1 MKRGLCTVV
10 ALAVLAIASAA
21 TGTPWYYSFQITG
34 SLLNHPAQY
43 SGIFTNAGDGTL
55 EFTLND
61 AAWPDPAD
69 PGARFAYI
77 WTTYFAGNYNG
88 TTPGAE
94 KWSGSILGTFT
105 MSTSNAPTGYN
116 GTLQGNINAK
126 FTIRDLDADGILDD
140 AEKYSIQ
147 YNMLDG
153 RLSKSCAM
161 PATGEMANKQGTGA
175 LNSNGFAFL
184 YPPEINV
191 LSGNGNLNLV
201 ACPSADEQSSWGS
214 IKSLYR

>member
-1 MKRGLCTVV
+1 MKRGLCTCF
-10 ALAVLAIASAA
+10 ALCVLAAASAA
-21 TGTPWYYSFQITG
+21 MGTPWYYSFQITG
-34 SLLNHPAQY
+34 SVMTHPAQY
-43 SGIFTNAGDGTL
+43 SGIFTDAGTGTL

-69 PGARFAYI
+69 PDARFAYI
-77 WTTYFAGNYNG
+77 WTTYFATHYNN

-94 KWSGSILGTFT
+94 KWTGSILGTFS
-105 MSTSNAPTGYN
+105 MATSSAPAGYN
-116 GTLQGNINAK
+116 GTLSGNINAK

-140 AEKYSIQ
+140 AEKFSIQ

-153 RLSKSCAM
+153 RLSKTCAM
-161 PATGEMANKQGTGA
+161 ASTGEMANKQGNGA

-191 LSGNGNLNLV
+191 LNGDGNLNLL
-201 ACPSADEQSSWGS
+201 ACPTAAEQASWGS
-214 IKSLYR
+214 IKALYR